1 MNPIILFL
9 LTINSPLSKT
19 SSTLKCNSTSMS
31 NVENKTCSFCIEV
44 VDIIEKYSNLPNATI
59 HDIIKVIEDVCS
71 RIHSPQ
77 GKECYYI
84 VKKIENILNWI
95 NDGLV
100 PRKICGLLGL
110 CSNR

>member
-1 MNPIILFL
+1 
-9 LTINSPLSKT
+9 
-19 SSTLKCNSTSMS
+19 MS

-84 VKKIENILNWI
+84 VKKIEDILNWI